1 MATRR
6 ARLKASMKGVIRRVL
21 AFSGIG
27 VVATVALHP
36 RRASPSNRQMHP
48 TACSFCD
55 RSRTEVRQL
64 IASRRGV
71 AICDQCVRLCE
82 TILIEEGVTPL

>member
-1 MATRR
+1 
-6 ARLKASMKGVIRRVL
+6 MKGLIRRVL
-21 AFSGIG
+21 AFSRLG
-27 VVATVALHP
+27 VLAAIAFHP
-36 RRASPSNRQMHP
+36 ARASRPERRAHP

-55 RSRTEVRQL
+55 RSRTEVPQL
-64 IASRRGV
+64 IAGRRGV